1 VSTTLITLL
10 LLQNCID
17 LPSSDQN
24 EVIHVQMEGVSDLTE
39 EENREPTTSPLTDT
53 GVGFMSVNCLA
64 RFMSIQ
70 NCLSG

>member
-1 VSTTLITLL
+1 VSTTLITVV

-17 LPSSDQN
+17 LWSGEQN
-24 EVIHVQMEGVSDLTE
+24 EVIHVEMEGVSDLTE

-53 GVGFMSVNCLA
+53 GVGFMYVKCLA
-64 RFMSIQ
+64 CFMSIQ